1 MKNKKIYFNS
11 KESKSSNSESSDSDS
26 SSSEKK
32 KTVGVRTDVTFE
44 ITSGETND
52 TKTVEI
58 GKDDDNASIP
68 VVPVFK
74 GTPDR
79 GGSSNGKNTDSSYNE
94 ILSVL
99 PLEST
104 SRPPQNIFNHP
115 SRVPLHPSYPNP
127 QHQGFPNPH
136 QGYQNPQQHRPNYN
150 NPQQQHQPGYL
161 NPQQHQG
168 YPNRYGGGEIG
179 DRNDGWN
186 VHSME
191 YPQYEIWTTERNS
204 HRRFDQP
211 PSVFRPSNDGEKI

>member
-1 MKNKKIYFNS
+1 M
-11 KESKSSNSESSDSDS
+11 
-26 SSSEKK
+26 
-32 KTVGVRTDVTFE
+32 RTDVTFE

-79 GGSSNGKNTDSSYNE
+79 GGSNNGKNTESSYNE

-104 SRPPQNIFNHP
+104 SAPPVNIFNHP
-115 SRVPLHPSYPNP
+115 SRAPIHPSYPNP
-127 QHQGFPNPH
+127 Q
-136 QGYQNPQQHRPNYN
+136 QH
-150 NPQQQHQPGYL
+150 H
-161 NPQQHQG
+161 G
-168 YPNRYGGGEIG
+168 YPNRFGGGEIVD
-179 DRNDGWN
+179 DRSDGWN
-186 VHSME
+186 VL
-191 YPQYEIWTTERNS
+191 YPQYEIWTTERNN

-211 PSVFRPSNDGEKI
+211 NAFRPSSEGELEIFKMKFLQRLFKI